1 VKRYPAAV
9 YGVSW
14 TSVMFDVG
22 QNKIKRVPLMDPLRG
37 NESLTGELLAQA
49 DTATALLAK
58 LST

>member
-1 VKRYPAAV
+1 
-9 YGVSW
+9 
-14 TSVMFDVG
+14 MFDVG

-37 NESLTGELLAQA
+37 NEALTGELLAQA